1 MDGNDLIELG
11 LASGPLVGLMLE
23 ELSAQVIEDPSRN
36 ERETLLAEARELI
49 ELGALDGLDDI

>member
-1 MDGNDLIELG
+1 
-11 LASGPLVGLMLE
+11 MLE

-49 ELGALDGLDDI
+49 ELGALDELDEH